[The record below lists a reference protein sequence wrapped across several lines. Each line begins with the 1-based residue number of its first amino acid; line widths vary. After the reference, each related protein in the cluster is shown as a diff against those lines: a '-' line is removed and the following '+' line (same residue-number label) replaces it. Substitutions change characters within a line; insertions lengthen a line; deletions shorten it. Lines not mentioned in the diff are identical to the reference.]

1 MDECQKLWDGNGQP
15 YCSGSCLGISVRSCI
30 FDSNDNCVCT
40 CGVVNPGQCT
50 GWCPGADDTCFFD
63 SNQQCRCAR
72 VGGEEKKESND
83 IDPTIQLLVNR
94 QTGQLPGVRREL
106 NSLQEGGQKQEHWIW
121 WVFPGTQEGRAEP
134 SHWRT
139 GMGGDRN
146 LYGVGKTKV
155 TLDTAQQLLNNAPV
169 EWRLALEQICRLI
182 TNRGYQAIFPWQDWG
197 RIAWFYDFW
206 CSVPNLPQWMIDV
219 LLCLKNEGAL
229 KYGVRQGY
237 TPTIN
242 IYTSPY
248 KVLQV

>member
-1 MDECQKLWDGNGQP
+1 MDQCQKWWDDYGKP
-15 YCSGSCLGISVRSCI
+15 HCSGSCSGFSDRSCI
-30 FDSNDNCVCT
+30 FDSSDNCVCE
-40 CGVVNPGQCT
+40 CGIDDQGQCT
-50 GWCPGADDTCFFD
+50 GWCPGADDTCLFD
-63 SNQQCRCAR
+63 SNQQCRC
-72 VGGEEKKESND
+72 VEEKTESND

-169 EWRLALEQICRLI
+169 EWRLALEQICYII
-182 TNRGYQAIFPWQDWG
+182 TKRDYPTIFPEIDWG